1 VLKLN
6 KCKEIL
12 ESDGSKY
19 NEEEAQLIVSF
30 INRLAATTVE
40 TIKNNNDEEGDHN
53 GSGIK

>member
-19 NEEEAQLIVSF
+19 NKGEAQLIVSF
-30 INRLAATTVE
+30 INRLATTTVE
-40 TIKNNNDEEGDHN
+40 TIKNDKDEEGDHN
-53 GSGIK
+53 GSGVE